1 IAMYERRSAQGPSRS
16 PAPHR
21 APGAAGARI
30 CHRRN
35 AAHAQQGRV
44 RSSGRH
50 ALSRAAPAGGCW
62 TGDEPVVG
70 AERPTQARL
79 PAHGEGPARDGKT
92 AGRVARLRSRCPL
105 RCGGRRMNETVET
118 YLADLAR
125 ELRKRGLFE
134 PRIVEEARGHLLDA
148 VEAGRHR
155 GLTLEAAVA
164 LGIAIAY
171 VDSRPNWDDAGITA
185 GSMLLS
191 AGLMGLIGP
200 QRPWLWALGIG
211 IWIPLHSIARAPT
224 FGSLAGSFLILA
236 FPMAGAYAGMAFRRA
251 LASN

>member
-1 IAMYERRSAQGPSRS
+1 
-16 PAPHR
+16 
-21 APGAAGARI
+21 
-30 CHRRN
+30 
-35 AAHAQQGRV
+35 
-44 RSSGRH
+44 
-50 ALSRAAPAGGCW
+50 
-62 TGDEPVVG
+62 
-70 AERPTQARL
+70 
-79 PAHGEGPARDGKT
+79 
-92 AGRVARLRSRCPL
+92 
-105 RCGGRRMNETVET
+105 MNETVET

-155 GLTLEAAVA
+155 GLTLEAAKQEALERFGAAGVVAAQCARDKFRVRNRLLFAAAVA